1 MTEVISSMDV
11 KRVLIM
17 CARAVADK
25 DISTAT
31 KLMDALGQ
39 MVSVLGTPIE
49 RYTTYK
55 KLRYCDRPTGK
66 ELFSYVQ
73 TLAMI
78 CAYYKFAYVSSN
90 VVIQEAM
97 ANEGRIHIIDFQ
109 MAMGSQWVSLIK
121 SLAKR
126 PGKPPFLHITGVDD
140 ENSAYACGRGRSLVG
155 ERLYKVARSC
165 MVPFVFNAAAMSGC
179 HVNRDDLSVWPDE
192 AVAVNF
198 PFMLH
203 QIPDDGVSMFKHRY
217 RLLRLVKGLRPKVV
231 TLVEQE
237 FNTNTAPF
245 LPRFLETLDYYTAM
259 FESVDVACPGDA
271 KKRLN
276 YNEQRCLPGPW
287 HSELDSM

>member
-1 MTEVISSMDV
+1 MDTGMRGNRGMTEVISSMDV
-11 KRVLIM
+11 KRVLIL

-78 CAYYKFAYVSSN
+78 CPYYKFAYVSSI

-109 MAMGSQWVSLIK
+109 
-121 SLAKR
+121 
-126 PGKPPFLHITGVDD
+126 ITGVDD
-140 ENSAYACGRGRSLVG
+140 ENSAYACGRGLSLVG

-165 MVPFVFNAAAMSGC
+165 GVPFVFNAAAMSGC
-179 HVNRDDLSVWPDE
+179 HMNRDDLSVWPDE

-259 FESVDVACPGDA
+259 FESIDVACPGDA